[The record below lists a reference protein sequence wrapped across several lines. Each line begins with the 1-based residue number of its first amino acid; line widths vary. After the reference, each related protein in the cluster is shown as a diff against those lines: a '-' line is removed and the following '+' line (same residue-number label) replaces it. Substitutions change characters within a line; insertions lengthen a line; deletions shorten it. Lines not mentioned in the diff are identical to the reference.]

1 MLSLFSL
8 GGYMKE
14 NTILDELE
22 LKDGKYIL
30 ILKNP
35 IQHGKES
42 ITQLELIEPKAKHLK
57 MIPASVTT
65 GDMLKVVGALC
76 SQPDSVIDELSLK
89 DLGKATDF
97 FEAFS

>member
-1 MLSLFSL
+1 
-8 GGYMKE
+8 MKKKS
-14 NTILDELE
+14 ILDEME

-30 ILKNP
+30 ILKSS

-42 ITQLELIEPKAKHLK
+42 ITQLEFIEPKAKHLK
-57 MIPASVTT
+57 MIPASPTT
-65 GDMLKVVGALC
+65 GDMLKVIGSLC
-76 SQPDSVIDELSLK
+76 SQSDSVIDELSLK